1 MLHILSIYL
10 FSFVFILS
18 VDGNLDWLHFLAA
31 VNTTPSIFMVY
42 TDLESCRH
50 IPKSDLAGSC
60 GSSSFSFFFFRNLHT
75 DFHSSFEFTSPPTMY
90 KNSSYPTYLP
100 AFLISFLDDSLSDW
114 GEKESQSSFKL
125 HFHGD

>member
-50 IPKSDLAGSC
+50 IPKSGLAGSC
-60 GSSSFSFFFFRNLHT
+60 DSSSFRFFFF
-75 DFHSSFEFTSPPTMY
+75 F
-90 KNSSYPTYLP
+90 
-100 AFLISFLDDSLSDW
+100 
-114 GEKESQSSFKL
+114 
-125 HFHGD
+125 